1 MSCCMYG
8 CNYHNKRLSRRS
20 IFGIP
25 SESKELYW
33 PMLKVKKFKQMT
45 YQEYITSGY
54 KKLLCCEAHFDVKDI
69 LLLSHRKSLRSSAVP
84 HRKPQVRSNL
94 TNLTQHYVSLQHL
107 WKYIKF
113 VCLAIHVKWGPPYC
127 SCLISL
133 NLARTVWWLTLYTD
147 SDVVVNSILTRPYCA
162 IFKAILSIVISIV
175 THIILLL
182 GHIGPR
188 NFSLTVWFLG
198 YG

>member
-1 MSCCMYG
+1 MSCSIYG

-54 KKLLCCEAHFDVKDI
+54 KKMRCCEAHFDVKDI

-84 HRKPQVRSNL
+84 NKKPQVRSNL
-94 TNLTQHYVSLQHL
+94 TNLTQHYVCITSTFLEVHQVCMFDNPCQVRPSLL
-107 WKYIKF
+107 
-113 VCLAIHVKWGPPYC
+113 
-127 SCLISL
+127 
-133 NLARTVWWLTLYTD
+133 
-147 SDVVVNSILTRPYCA
+147 
-162 IFKAILSIVISIV
+162 
-175 THIILLL
+175 
-182 GHIGPR
+182 
-188 NFSLTVWFLG
+188 FLFDIAKS
-198 YG
+198 

>member
-33 PMLKVKKFKQMT
+33 PMLKVKMT

-69 LLLSHRKSLRSSAVP
+69 LLSSHRKSLRSTAVP

-94 TNLTQHYVSLQHL
+94 TNLTQYYVSLQHF
-107 WKYIKF
+107 WKYIRF
-113 VCLAIHVKWGPPYC
+113 VCLYIHVKWGPPYA

-133 NLARTVWWLTLYTD
+133 NLASAVLCLMLYTD
-147 SDVVVNSILTRPYCA
+147 SDVVMNSILTRPYCA

-175 THIILLL
+175 THI
-182 GHIGPR
+182 GPR
-188 NFSLTVWFLG
+188 NFKLIC
-198 YG
+198 